1 MPQTGNR
8 LQQLM
13 DSHEPPL
20 KRYDI
25 GALCKRDTTTVGRW
39 ISGEVPIPD
48 EAKRTLSDEFEV
60 SVEHLLGWDR
70 DPVEG
75 SGVVA

>member
-1 MPQTGNR
+1 MQRTGNR
-8 LQQLM
+8 LEELM

-20 KRYDI
+20 KRYDVA
-25 GALCKRDTTTVGRW
+25 ALCKRDTTTVGRW

-48 EAKRTLSDEFEV
+48 QAKQTLCEHFKC

-70 DPVEG
+70 DDTR
-75 SGVVA
+75 AAA